1 MKTAMQELIED
12 VKSNIH
18 GCAVNLSEAGLSN
31 IEKRHYNA
39 AIITGKDILRK
50 ATELLEL
57 EKQQIVQAVDRMTN
71 RLIANEIITE
81 AGCTD
86 DSTHGEIY
94 YNQTFNQQS

>member
-1 MKTAMQELIED
+1 MKTAIQTLI
-12 VKSNIH
+12 NQL
-18 GCAVNLSEAGLSN
+18 NN
-31 IEKRHYNA
+31 M
-39 AIITGKDILRK
+39 ILNGGDSDLLP
-50 ATELLEL
+50 AMSYAEELLEL